1 MNDVICKSVVRVYI
15 GGVVAMKYGSGF
27 RFDTLV
33 NGIRRNVIDGK
44 ADYKN
49 IQVMTSKTS
58 EGEVQMVLID
68 TDGVRASQLAREITT
83 EVQNGNKS

>member
-1 MNDVICKSVVRVYI
+1 MIDVICKSVVCVYI

-49 IQVMTSKTS
+49 IQVMASKTS